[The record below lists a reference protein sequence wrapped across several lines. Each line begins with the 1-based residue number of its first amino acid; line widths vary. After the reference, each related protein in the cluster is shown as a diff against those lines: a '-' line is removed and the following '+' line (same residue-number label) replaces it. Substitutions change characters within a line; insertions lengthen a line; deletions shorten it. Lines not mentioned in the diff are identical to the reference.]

1 MKTVDIEN
9 RSIDIYILDDIVICY
24 VSKMKRGTYRF
35 KDYELRIG
43 YDKVIYF
50 MDTQDFGTSDDITL
64 TENGLEE
71 LGRVIEHEKSLLHHK
86 YEN

>member
-9 RSIDIYILDDIVICY
+9 RSIDIYILDDIAICY
-24 VSKMKRGTYRF
+24 ISKMKRETYRF

-71 LGRVIEHEKSLLHHK
+71 LGRVIENEKKHIILK
-86 YEN
+86 